1 MEERKRNYQLCK
13 TCGRKWNSFHL
24 FFEKQKRKPHTSE
37 INDNN
42 ANRIG
47 LKQSVG
53 LFMFLFLCQQQPNG
67 FDYKHF
73 LCVSVGTNYVKM
85 ERILPVASQ
94 WTMGQYGKC
103 YWIKTIWKIRQFI
116 QTESNRSNWYAR
128 IRIKYTAKTHWHMV
142 SRTNAIIVCKQKLPL
157 FLRWLELIFKVYI
170 QVESNFVV
178 NHLHGTFSFEGVF
191 SLIVWM
197 FSKFLLP
204 VWVKKLLF

>member
-1 MEERKRNYQLCK
+1 
-13 TCGRKWNSFHL
+13 
-24 FFEKQKRKPHTSE
+24 
-37 INDNN
+37 
-42 ANRIG
+42 
-47 LKQSVG
+47 
-53 LFMFLFLCQQQPNG
+53 
-67 FDYKHF
+67 
-73 LCVSVGTNYVKM
+73 M

-191 SLIVWM
+191 SVWSFGCFRSFCCLFEWKSCCFNWRNSFKCAHCNQVSHVNITIICKRKSGSWLSILGYTHTHICIYILII
-197 FSKFLLP
+197 FSTITDYKP
-204 VWVKKLLF
+204 ICWQCR